1 MKRKIIQEFTGK
13 KVLILG
19 FGREGRSTYNFIKKN
34 NIDCTIGIADINEI
48 TDKEVLD
55 ENVELHTGP
64 NYLEAMNKYDVI
76 MKTPGQSFKNVDLT
90 KIRDKITSQTEL
102 FLKYGKDKIIGITG
116 TKGKSTTASLI
127 YAMLKEKYNV
137 LLVGNIGLPAFE
149 EMDEYNNIDYFV
161 YELSSHQLQF
171 VDCSPHIAVLLN
183 MYEDHLDHYKSYEEY
198 KESKRNIYKYQ
209 NEKDYYIF
217 NDKEK
222 DVLNG
227 KRELV
232 QQCIGVGNDVTN
244 NTLSCC
250 YSQNSVWLNI
260 HGDFMTIAELHNENI
275 QGEHNWYNIAVASA
289 VAKILNVDNK
299 GLQKAVREFK
309 PLAHRLENIGVYNG
323 VTYIDD
329 SIATIPEAVI
339 SAVQSIPNINTV
351 IIGGM
356 DRGINYTS
364 LIEFLSQDKVKN
376 IILMYESGK
385 KIYEELIKK
394 QLNCNIIYTEDLEK
408 AVQSA
413 IKVTEKGTICLMSP
427 AAASYGVF
435 KNFEERGDKFK
446 EYVIK
451 YTSRGY

>member
-1 MKRKIIQEFTGK
+1 MKEKIIQELTGK

-19 FGREGRSTYNFIKKN
+19 FGREGKSTYHFIKKN
-34 NIDCTIGIADINEI
+34 NIDCKMGIADVKDI
-48 TDKEVLD
+48 TDEEVLLD
-55 ENVELHTGP
+55 KVTLHTGP
-64 NYLEAMNKYDVI
+64 NYLDSMNEYDVI
-76 MKTPGQSFKNVDLT
+76 MKTPGQSFKNVNLA
-90 KIRDKITSQTEL
+90 KIRGKITSQTEL
-102 FLKYGKDKIIGITG
+102 FLKHGKDKIIGITG
-116 TKGKSTTASLI
+116 TKGKSTTSSLI

-149 EMDEYNNIDYFV
+149 EMDAYDNMDYFI

-183 MYEDHLDHYKSYEEY
+183 MYEDHLDHYKNYEEY

-209 NEKDYYIF
+209 NKNDYYIF
-217 NDKEK
+217 NGQEK

-227 KRELV
+227 NRELI
-232 QQCIGVGNDVTN
+232 QHCIAVGSDVTN
-244 NTLSCC
+244 NKLSCC
-250 YSQNSVWLNI
+250 YSKNEVCLNI
-260 HGDFMTIAELHNENI
+260 HGDVMTIDELHNENI
-275 QGEHNWYNIAVASA
+275 QGEHNWYNIAVATT
-289 VAKILNVDNK
+289 VAKLLNVNNDK
-299 GLQKAVREFK
+299 IKKAVMEFK
-309 PLAHRLENIGVYNG
+309 PLSHRLQKIGVYNG

-356 DRGINYTS
+356 DRGINYVS

-376 IILMYESGK
+376 VILMYESGK
-385 KIYEELIKK
+385 KIYEELLKREVTS
-394 QLNCNIIYTEDLEK
+394 NVIYAEDLEK
-408 AVQSA
+408 AVELA
-413 IKVTEKGTICLMSP
+413 IQVADKGTICLMSP